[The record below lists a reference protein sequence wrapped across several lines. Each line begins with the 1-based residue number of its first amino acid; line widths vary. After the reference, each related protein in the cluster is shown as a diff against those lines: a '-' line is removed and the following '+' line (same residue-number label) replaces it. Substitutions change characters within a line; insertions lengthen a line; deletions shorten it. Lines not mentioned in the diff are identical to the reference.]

1 MSDIQPTITGFI
13 SPYGDYSLRNS
24 QALSGVSHL
33 WQDFFA
39 QALAD
44 QSKEEVLP
52 ASLDFPAVDLDS
64 PVEPTVGSDLLAHIV
79 SQRECNVQD
88 HVVRPPEPLFLPI
101 AEFELDLVDKP
112 FPPFPEE
119 EIVAQQKQQDFES
132 AWVRPIV
139 LNAGQPLADV
149 GPAPQPRLLHLPIA
163 EFELD
168 LLDKPFPP
176 FSPEE
181 LVDQQKNFDFDIGW
195 ARPIVLQNLRIAA

>member
-1 MSDIQPTITGFI
+1 MSGIQRTSIGYI
-13 SPYGDYSLRNS
+13 SPHGDFSLRNS

-44 QSKEEVLP
+44 QSGDVVP
-52 ASLDFPAVDLDS
+52 ASLNFPPVDLDS
-64 PVEPTVGSDLLAHIV
+64 PVEPTVGSELLAHII
-79 SQRECNVQD
+79 SQRECDVKETE
-88 HVVRPPEPLFLPI
+88 VRPPEPLFLPI
-101 AEFELDLVDKP
+101 AEFEMDLADKPAPP
-112 FPPFPEE
+112 FPPE

-132 AWVRPIV
+132 GWVRPIV
-139 LNAGQPLADV
+139 LTAGQPLPEPGA
-149 GPAPQPRLLHLPIA
+149 APQPRPLHLPIA

-176 FSPEE
+176 FSPQE
-181 LVDQQKNFDFDIGW
+181 LVEQQKQLDFDNGW

>member
-1 MSDIQPTITGFI
+1 MSDIQRTSIGYI
-13 SPYGDYSLRNS
+13 SPHGDFGLRNS

-44 QSKEEVLP
+44 QSGNVVPE
-52 ASLDFPAVDLDS
+52 SLNFPPVDLDS
-64 PVEPTVGSDLLAHIV
+64 PVEPTVGSELLAHII
-79 SQRECNVQD
+79 SQRECDVMETP
-88 HVVRPPEPLFLPI
+88 VRPPEPLFLPI
-101 AEFELDLVDKP
+101 AEFEMDLADKP
-112 FPPFPEE
+112 FPPFPPE

-132 AWVRPIV
+132 GWVRPIV
-139 LNAGQPLADV
+139 LTAGQPLPEPGTA
-149 GPAPQPRLLHLPIA
+149 AQPRPLHLPIA

-181 LVDQQKNFDFDIGW
+181 LVEQQKQLDFDNGW

>member
-1 MSDIQPTITGFI
+1 MSGIQRTSIGYI
-13 SPYGDYSLRNS
+13 SPHGDFGLRNS

-44 QSKEEVLP
+44 QSGDVVP
-52 ASLDFPAVDLDS
+52 ASLNFPPVDLDS
-64 PVEPTVGSDLLAHIV
+64 PVEPTVGSELLAHII
-79 SQRECNVQD
+79 SQRECDVKETE
-88 HVVRPPEPLFLPI
+88 VRPPEPLFLPI
-101 AEFELDLVDKP
+101 AEFEMDLADKP
-112 FPPFPEE
+112 FPPFPPE

-132 AWVRPIV
+132 GWVRPIV
-139 LNAGQPLADV
+139 LTAGQPLPEPVA
-149 GPAPQPRLLHLPIA
+149 APQPRPLHLPIA

-176 FSPEE
+176 FSPQE
-181 LVDQQKNFDFDIGW
+181 LVEQQKQLDFDNGW

>member
-1 MSDIQPTITGFI
+1 MSGIQRTSIGYI
-13 SPYGDYSLRNS
+13 SPHGDFGLRNS

-44 QSKEEVLP
+44 QSGDVVP
-52 ASLDFPAVDLDS
+52 ASLNFPPVDLDS
-64 PVEPTVGSDLLAHIV
+64 PVEPTVGSELLAHII
-79 SQRECNVQD
+79 SQRECDVKETE
-88 HVVRPPEPLFLPI
+88 VRPPEPLFLPI
-101 AEFELDLVDKP
+101 AEFEMDLADKPAPP
-112 FPPFPEE
+112 FPPE

-132 AWVRPIV
+132 GWVRPIV
-139 LNAGQPLADV
+139 LTAGQPLPEPGA
-149 GPAPQPRLLHLPIA
+149 APQPRPLHLPIA

-176 FSPEE
+176 FSPQE
-181 LVDQQKNFDFDIGW
+181 LVEQQKQLDFDNGW

>member
-1 MSDIQPTITGFI
+1 MSDIQRTSIGYI
-13 SPYGDYSLRNS
+13 SPHGDFGLRNS

-44 QSKEEVLP
+44 QSGDVVPE
-52 ASLDFPAVDLDS
+52 SLNFPPVDLDS
-64 PVEPTVGSDLLAHIV
+64 AVEPTVGSELLAHII
-79 SQRECNVQD
+79 SQRECDVIETP
-88 HVVRPPEPLFLPI
+88 VRPPEPLFLPI
-101 AEFELDLVDKP
+101 AEFEMDLADKP
-112 FPPFPEE
+112 FPPFPPE

-132 AWVRPIV
+132 GWVRPIV
-139 LNAGQPLADV
+139 LTAGQPLPEP
-149 GPAPQPRLLHLPIA
+149 GTAPQPRPLHLPIA

-181 LVDQQKNFDFDIGW
+181 LVEQQKQFDFDNGW